1 MLPYIGLHDE
11 AIALLEKNTATI
23 SPAFLFAATSPT
35 ALLAGHLDDYKDLL
49 ANVTRKVE
57 TLRGE
62 DPKSILTDYQRLVDR
77 TPIMS
82 PCATP
87 RLRLYQ
93 HQERRRAYALW
104 FIGHF
109 IAAFVEGAANQDPQD
124 RDGRISVFEACQ
136 QAAAAN
142 RCTIRIRAT

>member
-1 MLPYIGLHDE
+1 
-11 AIALLEKNTATI
+11 
-23 SPAFLFAATSPT
+23 
-35 ALLAGHLDDYKDLL
+35 
-49 ANVTRKVE
+49 
-57 TLRGE
+57 
-62 DPKSILTDYQRLVDR
+62 
-77 TPIMS
+77 MS

-136 QAAAAN
+136 QAAANQARYPDSGYLSIEHALLDDDGN
-142 RCTIRIRAT
+142 DLDSRLISFAPGSTDGILAQQIYLQDL